1 MLSILLVLTKSV
13 YVVQPYEVGSKE
25 RKSLAIIIPAKI
37 AREYDVNKSTIL
49 ALSINEKG
57 ERITLQ
63 KVVIDQF
70 MMKPADESFAAFQPA
85 GVI

>member
-1 MLSILLVLTKSV
+1 MVIKNV
-13 YVVQPYEVGSKE
+13 YVVQPYEVGNRE

-63 KVVIDQF
+63 KVKVTDQVL
-70 MMKPADESFAAFQPA
+70 MEPADESFEASKQQVSCGAQ
-85 GVI
+85 

>member
-1 MLSILLVLTKSV
+1 MLTKSV

-57 ERITLQ
+57 ERIMLQ
-63 KVVIDQF
+63 KVKMIDQS
-70 MMKPADESFAAFQPA
+70 MMKPADESFAASKQQVSSGA
-85 GVI
+85 Q